1 MKFIT
6 GILLGLLLGV
16 AAEGILVGAAIRGRP
31 IPSTDGLAAG
41 FAYKQHLADTTQGPK
56 ILFVGG
62 SSVDLGI
69 SAKQAT
75 QELGIPCINY
85 GFMVPMGLDYIL
97 HLARKAAKP
106 GDTVVL
112 VIEYNLYDWPGHSTA
127 WLDPMYV
134 RYVSSQDDGYLRT
147 LPLSDQGQVLSHI
160 SDIQILD
167 ALFRSSAKNA
177 LDVDSSGFRN
187 AFGDRTDNTRKARPL
202 EATWR
207 SRPLQILKDGY
218 SAHPKGFPAVRDFCE
233 WAKVHRVRVIATFPN
248 IASNQAYKPEMLAQ
262 TERRLRDFYQT
273 LDVPVV
279 GSMEQATFPQSDCY
293 DTLYHL
299 VDDAVSKRT
308 IALVDLLKPA
318 LKTEQQ
324 PE

>member
-1 MKFIT
+1 
-6 GILLGLLLGV
+6 
-16 AAEGILVGAAIRGRP
+16 
-31 IPSTDGLAAG
+31 
-41 FAYKQHLADTTQGPK
+41 
-56 ILFVGG
+56 
-62 SSVDLGI
+62 
-69 SAKQAT
+69 
-75 QELGIPCINY
+75 
-85 GFMVPMGLDYIL
+85 
-97 HLARKAAKP
+97 
-106 GDTVVL
+106 
-112 VIEYNLYDWPGHSTA
+112 
-127 WLDPMYV
+127 
-134 RYVSSQDDGYLRT
+134 
-147 LPLSDQGQVLSHI
+147 
-160 SDIQILD
+160 
-167 ALFRSSAKNA
+167 
-177 LDVDSSGFRN
+177 
-187 AFGDRTDNTRKARPL
+187 
-202 EATWR
+202 
-207 SRPLQILKDGY
+207 LKDGY